1 MSGPARDGG
10 VIQRDLY
17 CLTCG
22 YNLRGLSGD
31 PVRCPECGQ
40 SHERAALEIPATA
53 IRAALRRLE
62 TAPAYN
68 FLGLVGA
75 PLLAWAIYPAARQN
89 AAAPT
94 LPCLTL
100 LVVALVCSVPF
111 TLLHYRRTCR
121 GRPGWL
127 AALLRFHVGTLVM
140 LAMILVAP
148 FSLAW
153 LAPFGR
159 RSGTSLANWTPWLG
173 LAALPLAVLW
183 FCVMWRLLRWTKA
196 PMEALQR
203 DVAVE
208 VAREELR
215 RRGARRP
222 LPADHG

>member
-1 MSGPARDGG
+1 MAGPAHDAGT
-10 VIQRDLY
+10 IERDLY

-40 SHERAALEIPATA
+40 SQERAALEIPATA
-53 IRAALRRLE
+53 IRAALRQLE

-68 FLGLVGA
+68 FLGLLGA
-75 PLLAWAIYPAARQN
+75 PLLAWAIYPSVRQN
-89 AAAPT
+89 AAGPPLT
-94 LPCLTL
+94 CLTL
-100 LVVALVCSVPF
+100 LVAALVCSVPF

-127 AALLRFHVGTLVM
+127 EALLRFHVGTLVM
-140 LAMILVAP
+140 LAMVLVVP

-159 RSGTSLANWTPWLG
+159 RSGTSLAKWMPWLG
-173 LAALPLAVLW
+173 LAALPLVVLW
-183 FCVMWRLLRWTKA
+183 VWVIWRLLRWTKA

-215 RRGARRP
+215 RRAGRRP
-222 LPADHG
+222 EMLDQR